1 MMTETG
7 RTSGS
12 GLRIVLAIAW
22 KDILDSLK
30 NRVMIGV
37 MIGVAT
43 LMVGAFA
50 MRMLIGLSDQP
61 RIAFAGS
68 YGRELVRELR
78 RVSEFPTFAL
88 EDQTALEIELGQSF
102 TPALGVVLPDSFQ
115 PGGGAGGTLELT
127 GYYPYW
133 IAPEIIQETFES
145 LERQLSE
152 MWGAAVSISYAGN
165 AVYPT
170 LESTGQIV
178 MVATG
183 LVNALFIIGVV
194 MTPGLIQE
202 EKQTGTFSTLLVSPA
217 RMTHIALGKSLA
229 GMTYCLAAAAIFS
242 LMAAALIVH
251 WSVIVIAVL
260 AGSAF
265 AVVLGLMIGTFSDEP
280 ASTNLWLGILLLG
293 LLLPVFVGQFA
304 SELPAWLATVFGV
317 LPTVSLSEMIRM
329 SMTASIDW
337 GRLVI
342 ELLTMLVPVVVFLGL
357 SIWRIRKMDR

>member
-1 MMTETG
+1 MAETQ

-12 GLRIVLAIAW
+12 GLRIILAIAW

-30 NRVMIGV
+30 NRVMIGI

-50 MRMLIGLSDQP
+50 MRMLVGQADQP

-68 YGRELVRELR
+68 SGRELVRELR
-78 RVSEFPTFAL
+78 RASELPTFAL
-88 EDQTALEIELGQSF
+88 ENKTALEIELGQSF
-102 TPALGVVLPDSFQ
+102 SPALGVLLPDELPSS
-115 PGGGAGGTLELT
+115 GDVDGTLELP

-133 IAPEIIQETFES
+133 IDAEVVRDTFES
-145 LERQLSE
+145 VERQLSKS
-152 MWGAAVSISYAGN
+152 WGVTVIISYAGN

-170 LESTGQIV
+170 LESTGQMV

-183 LVNALFIIGVV
+183 LVNALFIIGIV

-217 RMTHIALGKSLA
+217 RMTHIAVGKSLA
-229 GMTYCLAAAAIFS
+229 GLTYCLAAAAVFS

-265 AVVLGLMIGTFSDEP
+265 AVVLGLVIGTFSDEP
-280 ASTNLWLGILLLG
+280 ASMNLWLGILLVV

-304 SELPAWLATVFGV
+304 SNLPAWLATVFGL
-317 LPTVSLSEMIRM
+317 LPTVSLSEMVRM

-342 ELLTMLVPVVVFLGL
+342 DLLRMLVPAVVFLGL
-357 SIWRIRKMDR
+357 SIWRIRQMDR